1 MHRKPPAPQGS
12 GERRG
17 GTGAPKT
24 QGEPRFKRLPQAPR
38 APSPLA
44 GGLPGIAHVSP
55 KDGAVPPC
63 LRSFQAAR
71 EAGGTRGCP
80 SPSGPGPRARVLLR
94 FQTAAGHPGSSRVT
108 DADEAAWVPPVPS
121 LLLQGR
127 PSWACGGPGS
137 KQAARLGSCSC
148 VRPRCPRSRADPGR
162 QGTPGDGTRRRE
174 RAGPAFRVC
183 GRSLSRRWCSLIN
196 RRNLILMQF
205 TWYSFTERKQV
216 MTFQQT

>member
-24 QGEPRFKRLPQAPR
+24 RGEPRFKRLPQAPR

-55 KDGAVPPC
+55 KDGAVPLSLLLP
-63 LRSFQAAR
+63 
-71 EAGGTRGCP
+71 GG
-80 SPSGPGPRARVLLR
+80 SGGGRDPRVPFPVRPGPQSPGPPAVPD
-94 FQTAAGHPGSSRVT
+94 AAGPPGSSRVT

-148 VRPRCPRSRADPGR
+148 VRPRCPRRPGR
-162 QGTPGDGTRRRE
+162 PGTSGDVRGRHAEARTRRP
-174 RAGPAFRVC
+174 GVPRV
-183 GRSLSRRWCSLIN
+183 R
-196 RRNLILMQF
+196 
-205 TWYSFTERKQV
+205 SFTLAPVVQSHKSA
-216 MTFQQT
+216 